1 MPGRHSSG
9 GQWRYYLSVMGYF
22 VPWALVGI
30 VAIVSI
36 WVGLGVLGSD
46 ELDTSPR
53 AARTPQVRER
63 SSSPRPAHSPTP
75 VGAATPEA
83 ESKKRGAADV
93 ELITDGMTVQVLNGT
108 ADATADDAMADR
120 LAGLGFDVISVES
133 SSVAYRSTTV
143 LWSYAESERAAE
155 RLAARFGWRV
165 MPKPDNLST
174 SVALH
179 VVVGDDAA

>member
-1 MPGRHSSG
+1 
-9 GQWRYYLSVMGYF
+9 MGYF

-53 AARTPQVRER
+53 AARTPQVREP

-75 VGAATPEA
+75 VGAATPA
-83 ESKKRGAADV
+83 AKPRRPAADV
-93 ELITDGMTVQVLNGT
+93 ELITEGMTVQVLNGT
-108 ADATADDAMADR
+108 PVATADEAMADR